1 MRWPM
6 HATRAQTH
14 RQRASH
20 VIAALQFIATTFV
33 MHVMVGCSSGQIKMP
48 RPDAYLHSVA
58 RRFYQ
63 LNSIFRSDYNP
74 FLGQKEPVGAIHIDN
89 KSFPNFDRFVPHCN
103 VCAHSMKRLVAL
115 SSSKAFP
122 LLISANFQH
131 TPDRLTP

>member
-48 RPDAYLHSVA
+48 RPDAYAAWRAVQTGKSDCVFA
-58 RRFYQ
+58 RFGSGQSPQPSAWFVSGTAPPNAIKLSARQ
-63 LNSIFRSDYNP
+63 TRRRIFP
-74 FLGQKEPVGAIHIDN
+74 A
-89 KSFPNFDRFVPHCN
+89 
-103 VCAHSMKRLVAL
+103 RL
-115 SSSKAFP
+115 KP
-122 LLISANFQH
+122 
-131 TPDRLTP
+131 